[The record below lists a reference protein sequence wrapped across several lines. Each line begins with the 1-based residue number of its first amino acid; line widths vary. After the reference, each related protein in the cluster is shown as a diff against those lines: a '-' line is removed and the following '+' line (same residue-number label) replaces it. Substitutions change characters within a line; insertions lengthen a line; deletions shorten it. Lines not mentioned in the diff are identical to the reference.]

1 MEEIKKS
8 FRKLAHEFH
17 PDKNP
22 DNAFAEAHFR
32 EIQEAYHVLSHE
44 ERRRL
49 YDHERWLS
57 GRFAKNALVLKP
69 EYLLDDLY
77 KLNAHLREIDV
88 YRMNRELL
96 YRYLLFMLSDE
107 KVAIIEKRAQ
117 PPVRQGIAGEILKAM
132 QLLPGFFALEVISR
146 IQLILNGED
155 EEILKE
161 LEMVTRKVQRE
172 QRLQRYL
179 PWLIAA
185 LTLLICVA
193 MYLFS
198 KAS

>member
-1 MEEIKKS
+1 LEEIKKS

-117 PPVRQGIAGEILKAM
+117 APVRQGIAREILKAM
-132 QLLPGFFALEVISR
+132 QLLPGFFALEIISR

-185 LTLLICVA
+185 LTLFICVA

>member
-117 PPVRQGIAGEILKAM
+117 APVRQGIAREILKAM
-132 QLLPGFFALEVISR
+132 QLLPGFFALEIISR

-185 LTLLICVA
+185 LTLFICVA

>member
-1 MEEIKKS
+1 LEEIKKS

-117 PPVRQGIAGEILKAM
+117 APVRQGIAREILKAM
-132 QLLPGFFALEVISR
+132 QLLPGFFALEIISR

-179 PWLIAA
+179 PWLISA

>member
-1 MEEIKKS
+1 
-8 FRKLAHEFH
+8 
-17 PDKNP
+17 
-22 DNAFAEAHFR
+22 
-32 EIQEAYHVLSHE
+32 
-44 ERRRL
+44 
-49 YDHERWLS
+49 
-57 GRFAKNALVLKP
+57 
-69 EYLLDDLY
+69 LY

-117 PPVRQGIAGEILKAM
+117 APVRQGIAGEILKAM
-132 QLLPGFFALEVISR
+132 PLLPAFFALEVISR

-155 EEILKE
+155 EELLKE